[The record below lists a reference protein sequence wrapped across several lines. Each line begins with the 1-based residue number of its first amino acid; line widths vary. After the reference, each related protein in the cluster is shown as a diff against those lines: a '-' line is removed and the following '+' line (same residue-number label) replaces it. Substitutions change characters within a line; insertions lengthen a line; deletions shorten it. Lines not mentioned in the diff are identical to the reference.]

1 MVVACSLTKSLMHVE
16 QEVSVASK
24 LSNDL
29 AQIVFFTDAEKT
41 DLWMMA
47 TPPPR
52 RPAGSVFS
60 GLITILRDR
69 NSIIGADAAAS
80 YQRYSLPIHK
90 LKWLK
95 IPHICL
101 IWNQM

>member
-1 MVVACSLTKSLMHVE
+1 
-16 QEVSVASK
+16 
-24 LSNDL
+24 
-29 AQIVFFTDAEKT
+29 
-41 DLWMMA
+41 MA

-80 YQRYSLPIHK
+80 YQSYSLPIHN

-101 IWNQM
+101 I